1 MASED
6 QLLEALLLTR
16 EWNKNIVD
24 QLNMIINADEDTNFM
39 VESESGTE
47 GRIPVD
53 KKDIKGL
60 KYGIINAKGMI
71 EKFPVKISNND
82 NED

>member
-60 KYGIINAKGMI
+60 KYGIIIAKGMI